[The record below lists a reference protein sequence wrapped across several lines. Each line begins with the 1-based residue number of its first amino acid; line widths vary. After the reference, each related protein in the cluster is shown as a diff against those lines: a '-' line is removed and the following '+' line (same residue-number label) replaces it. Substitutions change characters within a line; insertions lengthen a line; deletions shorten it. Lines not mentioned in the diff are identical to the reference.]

1 MTNPRPPIVAA
12 ISAKRAKYL
21 FPLLIL
27 FGWASTSALAQ
38 TTAPPIPSSVATTIE
53 QVVPDVQRDRVFG
66 LLTGE
71 PSLLNGT
78 YGADGVG
85 ELVGSQAEIIQL
97 GDRNTTLL
105 QQFGG
110 QNVASLRLLGDDNVI
125 TATQLNGYNTLDLLI
140 DGSGNDIPVLQNNLF
155 GRGNDLTLSLIGFDN
170 VALPVPITQVG
181 ALGQPIEIT
190 VRRAGN

>member
-1 MTNPRPPIVAA
+1 MRH
-12 ISAKRAKYL
+12 
-21 FPLLIL
+21 LLAL
-27 FGWASTSALAQ
+27 CALLLWAGPAALAQ
-38 TTAPPIPSSVATTIE
+38 DAGSPSADPVPTTVSTTIE
-53 QVVPDVQRDRVFG
+53 QVVPNVGGVRVLDVLGIGRGSFEGRS
-66 LLTGE
+66 LTDALDLG
-71 PSLLNGT
+71 GI
-78 YGADGVG
+78 DGNVAQILQ
-85 ELVGSQAEIIQL
+85 E
-97 GDRNTTLL
+97 GDGNTTLL

-125 TATQLNGYNTLDLLI
+125 TATQLNGYNTLDLLV

>member
-1 MTNPRPPIVAA
+1 
-12 ISAKRAKYL
+12 
-21 FPLLIL
+21 
-27 FGWASTSALAQ
+27 
-38 TTAPPIPSSVATTIE
+38 
-53 QVVPDVQRDRVFG
+53 
-66 LLTGE
+66 
-71 PSLLNGT
+71 
-78 YGADGVG
+78 VG

-125 TATQLNGYNTLDLLI
+125 TATQLNGYNTLDLLV